1 VINSKDLFGPQ
12 DEQLFKQQ
20 FVAQFLATYCA
31 VNYAEFCAT
40 GRQDELGNPPTE
52 DAADMAE
59 TAWQGWMDMFGG
71 GGYES

>member
-1 VINSKDLFGPQ
+1 MSSEEIFSPG

-40 GRQDELGNPPTE
+40 GRQAELGNPPTE

-59 TAWQGWMDMFGG
+59 TAWQRWVEVV
-71 GGYES
+71 GYEP

>member
-1 VINSKDLFGPQ
+1 MISPEDLFGPQ

-40 GRQDELGNPPTE
+40 GRQHELEYPPTE

-59 TAWQGWMDMFGG
+59 TAWQRWVEMFGG
-71 GGYES
+71 GGI

>member
-1 VINSKDLFGPQ
+1 MSSEEIFAPG

-40 GRQDELGNPPTE
+40 GRQFLLENPPTE

-59 TAWQGWMDMFGG
+59 TAWQRWVEMV
-71 GGYES
+71 GYDE